1 MKELKL
7 STLTIEQIKQVGIQ
21 PVNVEEYT
29 EELINDCY
37 PDIVLLDQF
46 TRKQGTLIRQTD
58 EVMFRMCCRDSEYQ
72 NVDDKQWIEIDGDY
86 YDVDLVI
93 QKFTDA
99 DFEIENDL

>member
-7 STLTIEQIKQVGIQ
+7 STLTKEQIKQVGIH
-21 PVNVEEYT
+21 PVSVEEYT

-37 PDIVLLDQF
+37 PDLVLLDQF
-46 TRKQGTLIRQTD
+46 TRKQGSLIRQTD
-58 EVMFRMCCRDSEYQ
+58 EVMFRMCCRDSESQ
-72 NVDDKQWIEIDGDY
+72 NVDDKQWIEIGGDY

-99 DFEIENDL
+99 DLKIENDL